1 MRGHYT
7 GNPSQ
12 QPPLQAQ
19 SQPQQSRSPTGA
31 TKGHLS
37 SGLGPAGF
45 PSYTGSSYGNASAGA
60 GYHPTTAD
68 SSNPSSAAVGDP
80 SAYHLHMMSAL
91 NNNTQTQAQ
100 QRYHNTGGGSSNGG
114 NTTKSHPGAQY
125 PGMTDPALYAYLAQQ
140 QQLAGRSGY
149 GNGDMINY
157 SSLLNPSMPL
167 HNNPHSS
174 YSDYYAN
181 YHRNKGINSSS
192 TNSRAMGSSSGAG
205 EGEDPADAAV
215 GHSAAA
221 EALMRLL
228 NN

>member
-19 SQPQQSRSPTGA
+19 SQQMRGPPGA
-31 TKGHLS
+31 TKSHLS

-45 PSYTGSSYGNASAGA
+45 PSYTGNSYGN
-60 GYHPTTAD
+60 HPTTAGS
-68 SSNPSSAAVGDP
+68 SSNPASSSAAIGGDP
-80 SAYHLHMMSAL
+80 SAYHLQMMSAL
-91 NNNTQTQAQ
+91 NNNTQLQAQ

-114 NTTKSHPGAQY
+114 NTTTSHPGAQY
-125 PGMTDPALYAYLAQQ
+125 PGMTDPALYAYLTQQ

-149 GNGDMINY
+149 GNGDTMNY

-167 HNNPHSS
+167 HNNPHSI
-174 YSDYYAN
+174 YNDYYAN